1 MSNFVVWQRCLIV
14 MQFAHPLIAIVKLYE
29 QLLNYWAIVKLCT
42 PLHNRHPVFVKFI
55 CGIVSI
61 ICPGFIC
68 KCENSYSLIT
78 PVVQFSI
85 SAIA

>member
-42 PLHNRHPVFVKFI
+42 PLHNRHIVF
-55 CGIVSI
+55 CLLRAI
-61 ICPGFIC
+61 IEE
-68 KCENSYSLIT
+68 KNMLT
-78 PVVQFSI
+78 KNI
-85 SAIA
+85 SGCIIYVRRYDGY